1 MIDYNIEF
9 TKGVLFIRL
18 FGSLNRFNEIEIEN
32 DIIDVIKTGGI
43 RYLVFNLEDLELLE
57 EVEIFKECEKIVKEN
72 DGRMIICGN
81 YNGNYVNDFFLV
93 DDELSAYKEFSIC

>member
-18 FGSLNRFNEIEIEN
+18 FGSINKFNEIDIKN
-32 DIIDVIKTGGI
+32 DIIDVIKSGGI
-43 RYLVFNLEDLELLE
+43 RYLVFNLEDS
-57 EVEIFKECEKIVKEN
+57 EIEDEIDLFNECEKIVKEN
-72 DGRMIICGN
+72 DGQMLICGN
-81 YNGNYVNDFFLV
+81 YNGKYIDKFNYV